1 MRLYTTTVAILCFF
15 FFAVNLNAQAE
26 QRAERLEL
34 TKGSVAVIAP
44 GTFGIRLHGEPWLV
58 RPAPNAKVE
67 ISGVASREMLQKG
80 QFIQCNVMMNEIGKV
95 LDPVK
100 RITFSGGGEPGV
112 VAEGLGIAGPGAKR
126 APGGKRPAG
135 SYLVSGQIFLVQENT
150 VTVQAGARDKV
161 ELTIPLDAELIVMG
175 GMPLMGLVS
184 VGDIVETEGSYYE
197 KGKLE
202 AVELRITL
210 TKPVTPPPLKSQK
223 VAPKK
228 SSSKKKKPDAEEK
241 SADDPVPPAD
251 APDNAADQ

>member
-1 MRLYTTTVAILCFF
+1 
-15 FFAVNLNAQAE
+15 
-26 QRAERLEL
+26 
-34 TKGSVAVIAP
+34 
-44 GTFGIRLHGEPWLV
+44 
-58 RPAPNAKVE
+58 
-67 ISGVASREMLQKG
+67 
-80 QFIQCNVMMNEIGKV
+80 
-95 LDPVK
+95 
-100 RITFSGGGEPGV
+100 
-112 VAEGLGIAGPGAKR
+112 
-126 APGGKRPAG
+126 
-135 SYLVSGQIFLVQENT
+135 VQENT

-161 ELTIPLDAELIVMG
+161 ELTILPDAELIVMG

-210 TKPVTPPPLKSQK
+210 TKPVTPPPSKGPK

-228 SSSKKKKPDAEEK
+228 SSSKKKKPDVEEK